1 MGYLNNTTVTV
12 DAILTKKGRELL
24 AKGGSAF
31 NITQFALA
39 DDEIDYDL
47 WNQSHPLGDAKMGI
61 VIENLPITEA
71 VPDETQSMK
80 YKLITLPEGTKSIP
94 YISTQGTTA
103 IALSQNNQIAGV
115 QLNIETLQWNE
126 TGNGALAVDSAQQYS
141 VTLLDSTYFNVVKQV
156 PGTNYSGPTATGKT
170 LNWIISQ
177 SAAGTP
183 AGLIVGVPD
192 GGAAGTWPAT
202 TLDGKSTKLI
212 ITNIQYGSRIVI
224 PISYTMI

>member
-31 NITQFALA
+31 NITQFALS

-94 YISTQGTTA
+94 YISTGATTS
-103 IALSQNNQIAGV
+103 ITLSQGV
-115 QLNIETLQWNE
+115 SGILNVETLQWNE
-126 TGNGALAVDSAQQYS
+126 TGNGAIAVDTAQSYS
-141 VTLLDSTYFNVVKQV
+141 VTLLDSTYFNIVRVGGATATSPV
-156 PGTNYSGPTATGKT
+156 ATGKT
-170 LNWIISQ
+170 LNWIINQTATNSPVVLTVDVPTT
-177 SAAGTP
+177 AG
-183 AGLIVGVPD
+183 GS
-192 GGAAGTWPAT
+192 WPAA
-202 TLDGKSTKLI
+202 TLNGKSTKLI
-212 ITNIQYGSRIVI
+212 ITNIQYGSRTVI
-224 PISYTMI
+224 PITYSMI

>member
-31 NITQFALA
+31 NITQFALS

-94 YISTQGTTA
+94 YISTGATTSISLNQDNSRA
-103 IALSQNNQIAGV
+103 GAALNV
-115 QLNIETLQWNE
+115 ETLQWNE
-126 TGNGALAVDSAQQYS
+126 TGNGALSVESAQSYS
-141 VTLLDSTYFNVVKQV
+141 LTLLDSTYFNIIKVGNANV
-156 PGTNYSGPTATGKT
+156 PPPTATGKT
-170 LNWIISQ
+170 LTWNIGQ
-177 SAAGTP
+177 TQTGTP
-183 AGLIVGVPD
+183 IILYIGVPEGA
-192 GGAAGTWPAT
+192 GGSWPAA
-202 TLDGKSTKLI
+202 TLNGKSTKLI
-212 ITNIQYGSRIVI
+212 ITNIQYGSRLVV

>member
-24 AKGGSAF
+24 ARGGSAF
-31 NITQFALA
+31 NITQFALS

-94 YISTQGTTA
+94 YISTGATTS
-103 IALSQNNQIAGV
+103 ISLNQDNSRTGVALN
-115 QLNIETLQWNE
+115 LETLQWNE
-126 TGNGALAVDSAQQYS
+126 TGNGAISIDNAQTYS
-141 VTLLDSTYFNVVKQV
+141 VTLLDSTYFNIIKVANATSSA
-156 PGTNYSGPTATGKT
+156 PIATGKT
-170 LNWIISQ
+170 LNWNVGQTQASSPII
-177 SAAGTP
+177 
-183 AGLIVGVPD
+183 LYIGVPEGA
-192 GGAAGTWPAT
+192 GGAWPAA
-202 TLDGKSTKLI
+202 TLNGKSTKII
-212 ITNIQYGSRIVI
+212 ITNIQYGSRLVV